1 LPVLFDCLLMPT
13 IKLKFKKGKSTQ
25 FISQGNY
32 YVKSSLLQIDK
43 PTYELYKLTRKKSIS
58 WKNNMP
64 GYLQIILL
72 VVVFIA
78 FVGLI
83 LYMGGLA
90 VQKTCLK
97 IISEMEEARAYKEAR
112 AVEIQDE
119 RKNIFRV
126 GTKNI
131 RPKALNLLIADG
143 LVIKTNN
150 GKYYLDKEK
159 LAQAK
164 TQLNSKK

>member
-1 LPVLFDCLLMPT
+1 MTL
-13 IKLKFKKGKSTQ
+13 S
-25 FISQGNY
+25 
-32 YVKSSLLQIDK
+32 
-43 PTYELYKLTRKKSIS
+43 
-58 WKNNMP
+58 
-64 GYLQIILL
+64 LQIIIL

-78 FVGLI
+78 IVVFF

-97 IISEMEEARAYKEAR
+97 IIAEMEEARAFKEAR

-119 RKNIFRV
+119 RKNFFRV

-131 RPKALNLLIADG
+131 RPKAINLLLADG

-164 TQLNSKK
+164 AQLNSKNK

>member
-1 LPVLFDCLLMPT
+1 MP
-13 IKLKFKKGKSTQ
+13 L
-25 FISQGNY
+25 
-32 YVKSSLLQIDK
+32 
-43 PTYELYKLTRKKSIS
+43 
-58 WKNNMP
+58 
-64 GYLQIILL
+64 YLQIILL
-72 VVVFIA
+72 VVTLIA
-78 FVGLI
+78 FIVLI

-97 IISEMEEARAYKEAR
+97 IIAEMEEARAFKESKAL
-112 AVEIQDE
+112 EIQDE

-126 GTKNI
+126 GVKNI

-164 TQLNSKK
+164 AQLGSKNKK

>member
-1 LPVLFDCLLMPT
+1 MTLP
-13 IKLKFKKGKSTQ
+13 
-25 FISQGNY
+25 
-32 YVKSSLLQIDK
+32 
-43 PTYELYKLTRKKSIS
+43 
-58 WKNNMP
+58 
-64 GYLQIILL
+64 LQIILL

-78 FVGLI
+78 IILI
-83 LYMGGLA
+83 MLYVGGLA

-97 IISEMEEARAYKEAR
+97 IIAEMEEARAFKEAR
-112 AVEIQDE
+112 AVAIQDE

-164 TQLNSKK
+164 AQLKINS